1 MNVDARA
8 AAVMHAAASSTTPA
22 SHVNADPR
30 DNVIAY
36 RNMLV
41 GLWASRLM
49 QIPHDAIQSYVA
61 AVHQA
66 DLGEPG
72 CDGMVEKLFGDLNR
86 CEVSISREDVR
97 RKLCEF
103 HSRAIMQTRE
113 TD

>member
-1 MNVDARA
+1 MK
-8 AAVMHAAASSTTPA
+8 HATASSTAPA
-22 SHVNADPR
+22 SGIDADPR

-36 RNMLV
+36 RNMLA

-49 QIPHDAIQSYVA
+49 QIPDDAIQSYVA

-66 DLGEPG
+66 DLGEPR
-72 CDGMVEKLFGDLNR
+72 CDGVVEKLFGDLNR
-86 CEVSISREDVR
+86 CGVSISREEVR